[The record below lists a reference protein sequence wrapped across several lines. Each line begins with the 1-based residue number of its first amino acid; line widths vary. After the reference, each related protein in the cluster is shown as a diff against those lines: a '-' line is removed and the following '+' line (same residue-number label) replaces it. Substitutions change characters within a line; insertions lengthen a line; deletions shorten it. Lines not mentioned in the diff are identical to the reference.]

1 MAEDTEDKQPQKKG
15 ITQAELDDAIE
26 RLKTNLRTDDKG
38 VGSHLFAENAELRA
52 DKRALKK
59 EIEDLEDKVP
69 AKGSIVLSGSDA
81 KTFTDLKAILAT
93 LPADKQTPEEI
104 TRLLKE
110 RGDLSDKV
118 ASLEKSQLAI
128 QIAEGEDWKV
138 STLLKLTKDM
148 DLAAEEVEEEVDDE
162 ENEGEKK
169 KVKALRGFVVT
180 KRAADGTVES
190 KKRLSEELA
199 DFLPSLAKE
208 HGAGNGNAHKAEEEG
223 TSHVRQSR
231 GDKAPSK
238 KSNLSQQLIS
248 SRYKVPEHLKSGAA
262 K

>member
-1 MAEDTEDKQPQKKG
+1 MADENENQPPQKKG
-15 ITQAELDDAIE
+15 ISQQDLDDAIE

-59 EIEDLEDKVP
+59 ELEELQDKVP
-69 AKGSIVLSGSDA
+69 VKGQLVLSPADA
-81 KTFTDLKAILAT
+81 KVFTDMKAILAT
-93 LPADKQTPEEI
+93 LPADKQTPEEV

-110 RGDLSDKV
+110 RSDLSDKV
-118 ASLEKSQLAI
+118 VVLEKNQLAI
-128 QIAEGEDWKV
+128 QIAESEDWKA
-138 STLLKLTKDM
+138 STLMTLTKDK
-148 DLAAEEVEEEVDDE
+148 DLVVEEVEEEVDDP

-169 KVKALRGFVVT
+169 TVKVNRGFVVT
-180 KRAADGTVES
+180 SRDDKGAVTA

-199 DFLPSLAKE
+199 EFLPVLAKE
-208 HGAGNGNAHKAEEEG
+208 QGNGTAHKADEEG
-223 TSHVRQSR
+223 TTHVRQSR

-238 KSNLSQQLIS
+238 KSNLSQKVLGKYS
-248 SRYKVPEHLKSGAA
+248 VPEHLKGNAT